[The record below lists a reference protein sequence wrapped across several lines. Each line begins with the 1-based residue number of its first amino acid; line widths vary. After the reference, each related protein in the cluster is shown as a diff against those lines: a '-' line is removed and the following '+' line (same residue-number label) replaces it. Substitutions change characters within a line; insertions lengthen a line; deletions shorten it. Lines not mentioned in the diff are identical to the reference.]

1 MSRVWVGRGLGLSLK
16 LEGYMFGSARGVYW
30 YQVHAW
36 SSWVQDSVG
45 SPLLAHYLV
54 SFQPMEAN
62 SLQSY
67 YLSIF
72 MRIKGTGPCGW
83 TKEWMNEWIF
93 FVKHDETND
102 FFLDVLGLKSFF
114 CWLLLFPK
122 SLGVHP
128 FSRDLT
134 ELRTDI
140 TSSAPCIDLKDCLF
154 SLSDF
159 ESKFAQQL
167 LKYIEIIQNHWVSDD
182 VVISRILNI
191 AFIPLRT
198 PIVRLGL
205 RDSAVGQI
213 PGDT

>member
-1 MSRVWVGRGLGLSLK
+1 M
-16 LEGYMFGSARGVYW
+16 YW
-30 YQVHAW
+30 YQVYAW
-36 SSWVQDSVG
+36 SSWVQDSVN

-83 TKEWMNEWIF
+83 MKEWMNNF
-93 FVKHDETND
+93 FFKVKHDETNEI
-102 FFLDVLGLKSFF
+102 LSRCAELEFF
-114 CWLLLFPK
+114 CWLLLLPK
-122 SLGVHP
+122 SLHVHP

-140 TSSAPCIDLKDCLF
+140 TSSAPCIDLKDCLW

-159 ESKFAQQL
+159 STIFYMFRSLPSEEISKITKTIGFLMMWWSPGSWISLLYLCELLLSVWALEVQL
-167 LKYIEIIQNHWVSDD
+167 WGKSL
-182 VVISRILNI
+182 VIPWYRDTHHH
-191 AFIPLRT
+191 R
-198 PIVRLGL
+198 GL
-205 RDSAVGQI
+205 ALHSSEA
-213 PGDT
+213 